1 MCKAQ
6 PKRPRV
12 TGVRAAFA
20 NMPGHWMLLLLLAC
34 SLAAT
39 NAFLPASHSVLS
51 GALRRAVLAVPKH
64 SRASHVS
71 FELPHGSQAPFL
83 MSAKR
88 GLLQMIAIPYQSGG
102 NRKEGSR
109 RVWLDPSPVIYRRP
123 ASDAARPTHPD
134 RRSHNCKKRR
144 SVLST
149 RRNIQLNAHICACES
164 VGELCA
170 LIEHRSLEFNHVNVA
185 TAFRKLLPASKSTR
199 GSVQQALEMLEQRA
213 MQTMEVFHKA
223 SRSECSPH
231 DGKKE
236 LHTD

>member
-1 MCKAQ
+1 MYSKFAASRFRTS
-6 PKRPRV
+6 KVGTER
-12 TGVRAAFA
+12 RAAD
-20 NMPGHWMLLLLLAC
+20 
-34 SLAAT
+34 S
-39 NAFLPASHSVLS
+39 
-51 GALRRAVLAVPKH
+51 
-64 SRASHVS
+64 
-71 FELPHGSQAPFL
+71 
-83 MSAKR
+83 
-88 GLLQMIAIPYQSGG
+88 
-102 NRKEGSR
+102 SR

-123 ASDAARPTHPD
+123 ARPTHPD
-134 RRSHNCKKRR
+134 RRSHNCNGKR
-144 SVLST
+144 SLLST
-149 RRNIQLNAHICACES
+149 RRNMQLTAQICACES

>member
-39 NAFLPASHSVLS
+39 DAFLPASHSVLS

-88 GLLQMIAIPYQSGG
+88 GLLQMIAIPYQ
-102 NRKEGSR
+102 
-109 RVWLDPSPVIYRRP
+109 
-123 ASDAARPTHPD
+123 
-134 RRSHNCKKRR
+134 
-144 SVLST
+144 
-149 RRNIQLNAHICACES
+149 
-164 VGELCA
+164 
-170 LIEHRSLEFNHVNVA
+170 
-185 TAFRKLLPASKSTR
+185 
-199 GSVQQALEMLEQRA
+199 
-213 MQTMEVFHKA
+213 
-223 SRSECSPH
+223 
-231 DGKKE
+231 
-236 LHTD
+236 